1 MICIFDCP
9 PIEFFYNISIFTYN
23 KIKRTVLSVCPS
35 DSTYVFLA
43 FELFFRNEKKM
54 HIFLFA
60 PLNFENFCK
69 FPQLEIHLRARLTRS
84 RLKTLCTI
92 IRFACF
98 ENKSRFGLNNNL
110 YLIKGKQA

>member
-92 IRFACF
+92 IREHQKC
-98 ENKSRFGLNNNL
+98 
-110 YLIKGKQA
+110 KQCSFRVLREQITIWPE

>member
-43 FELFFRNEKKM
+43 FKLFFRNEKKNA
-54 HIFLFA
+54 HFPIC
-60 PLNFENFCK
+60 PFEFWKLLQIPSARNSTKSSTDKKSIKNSLYDYSFRV
-69 FPQLEIHLRARLTRS
+69 LREQI
-84 RLKTLCTI
+84 TI
-92 IRFACF
+92 WP
-98 ENKSRFGLNNNL
+98 E
-110 YLIKGKQA
+110 